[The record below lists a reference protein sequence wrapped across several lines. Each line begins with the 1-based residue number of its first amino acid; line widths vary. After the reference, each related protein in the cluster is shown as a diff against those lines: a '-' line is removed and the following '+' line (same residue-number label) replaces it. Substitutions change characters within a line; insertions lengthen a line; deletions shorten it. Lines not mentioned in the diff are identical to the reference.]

1 MNLKKD
7 KDSLIICV
15 LMRIWASSWISTAFI
30 SLGVNCSKIGIEIHI
45 FGLSPCIEKA
55 AGIDFSVKYSVGI
68 FVPIKF
74 EYLEAHLISLLSFVS
89 CAFSD
94 DK

>member
-1 MNLKKD
+1 MNKDKQARKEINLFHCGTGCSRWKEAESDPKD

-45 FGLSPCIEKA
+45 FGLRPCIEKA
-55 AGIDFSVKYSVGI
+55 AGIDFSVK
-68 FVPIKF
+68 
-74 EYLEAHLISLLSFVS
+74 
-89 CAFSD
+89 
-94 DK
+94 